1 MAVYLKD
8 KVAGIL
14 FTDEDTR
21 GYTVKVMSKVLEIDE
36 QEIRD
41 NLRLITPRVN
51 ENINTKYSELDAVY
65 ENNTMIINIEINMH
79 YSKYLHQ
86 KNQRYVYQL
95 NLKQIKA
102 GEKELKHKTVYQINI
117 NYYDIFKHKE
127 FIYTSQMMET
137 RYHDLRD
144 KNSKIIDINLEY
156 LEQFSYN
163 DIISKFERESLE
175 RLLYI
180 FVTDDIEIIRELSKG
195 DNIMAEVEKKLSA
208 LTEDFYNE
216 LYYDREELLESYSY
230 EKGISDGV
238 KIEKAE
244 IAKEMLSD
252 NISIENISKYTNL
265 SEEEILKLKEK

>member
-127 FIYTSQMMET
+127 FIYTSQMMEI

-238 KIEKAE
+238 KIEKVE
-244 IAKEMLSD
+244 IAKNLLSMNVSD
-252 NISIENISKYTNL
+252 EDIMKATGL
-265 SEEEILKLKEK
+265 SQEEVEKLKEK

>member
-1 MAVYLKD
+1 MIYL
-8 KVAGIL
+8 
-14 FTDEDTR
+14 
-21 GYTVKVMSKVLEIDE
+21 
-36 QEIRD
+36 
-41 NLRLITPRVN
+41 
-51 ENINTKYSELDAVY
+51 NIKSL
-65 ENNTMIINIEINMH
+65 
-79 YSKYLHQ
+79 
-86 KNQRYVYQL
+86 
-95 NLKQIKA
+95 
-102 GEKELKHKTVYQINI
+102 
-117 NYYDIFKHKE
+117 
-127 FIYTSQMMET
+127 YTSQMMEI

-238 KIEKAE
+238 KGRNIE

-252 NISIENISKYTNL
+252 NMSIENISKYPNL
-265 SEEEILKLKEK
+265 SEEEILKLKENN